1 MSKKLTLDYLAIRTK
16 NARLD
21 QLTKLNLWGSD
32 LDDVSILEECTN
44 LEIIS
49 LAKNKISSL
58 TPFRKM
64 MKLSELYLRSN
75 DISDIKELDN
85 LKNCKQL
92 KVLSLN
98 ENPIAEKQ
106 NYRMM
111 VINALPQITKL
122 DDVPVDNSTNDNN
135 NCNSNTSTSS
145 TTTNTVNKN
154 SNMIK
159 KGSSRF
165 KKKTETLVDDPDDS
179 LSNIN
184 NQNNPFH
191 NNIER
196 GSGAT
201 NTNTNINNINMN
213 CDDNGMSALSA
224 RTPLAKQEKLSLANV
239 GLEHLNNINN
249 NTNVSATPSSQMGK
263 PKTKSRIGGV
273 ANFKKFSTSSN
284 IRYNNNSSSG
294 NSNKKEQSKLIPTG
308 DRSFDGSLN
317 EQKDEIKQTQY
328 MRPTLNKSVTL
339 DNYNNKTDDSLNK
352 AQYKKKII
360 GNCSLTTQKLND
372 DVISK
377 TNRMAQS
384 SVIERAKCYDDDNEE
399 MVDMKEKHSSSNE
412 KVIHE
417 ESEEDVGHNNED
429 DNKSKIIVDSVKLLL
444 KALNEEELKEIKDDI
459 DKLLL
464 HK

>member
-1 MSKKLTLDYLAIRTK
+1 MSKKLTLDYLALRTK
-16 NARLD
+16 NARFD

-64 MKLSELYLRSN
+64 LKLSELYLRSN
-75 DISDIKELDN
+75 AISDIKELDN

-98 ENPIAEKQ
+98 ENPIAEKH
-106 NYRMM
+106 NYRTL

-122 DDVPVDNSTNDNN
+122 DDVPVDSTNDS
-135 NCNSNTSTSS
+135 NSNSNSNNTST
-145 TTTNTVNKN
+145 VNK
-154 SNMIK
+154 SSAVIK

-165 KKKTETLVDDPDDS
+165 KKKNETLDDADDS

-196 GSGAT
+196 GG
-201 NTNTNINNINMN
+201 NTN
-213 CDDNGMSALSA
+213 CEDNGMLPLSA
-224 RTPLAKQEKLSLANV
+224 RTPLAKQEKLTLANV
-239 GLEHLNNINN
+239 GLEHLNNNVNN
-249 NTNVSATPSSQMGK
+249 NNVAATPTQIAK

-273 ANFKKFSTSSN
+273 ANFKKFSTSTN
-284 IRYNNNSSSG
+284 IRYNNN
-294 NSNKKEQSKLIPTG
+294 NSNKKEQNKMIPTG

-317 EQKDEIKQTQY
+317 EQSDDVKQPQY

-339 DNYNNKTDDSLNK
+339 DGCSNKTEDSINK

-360 GNCSLTTQKLND
+360 GNCSLTSQKLTE

-384 SVIERAKCYDDDNEE
+384 TIIERAKCYDDEKEDINEE
-399 MVDMKEKHSSSNE
+399 TSFTKEKHSSNE

-417 ESEEDVGHNNED
+417 ESEEEVVHNNNEESNNRS
-429 DNKSKIIVDSVKLLL
+429 NKSRIIVDSVKLLL
-444 KALNEEELKEIKDDI
+444 KALNEEELKENKDEI

-464 HK
+464 QK

>member
-1 MSKKLTLDYLAIRTK
+1 MSKKLTLDYLALRTK

-106 NYRMM
+106 NYRML

-122 DDVPVDNSTNDNN
+122 DDVPVDSTNDN
-135 NCNSNTSTSS
+135 SNTSNTTS
-145 TTTNTVNKN
+145 TTVNK
-154 SNMIK
+154 SSTMIK

-165 KKKTETLVDDPDDS
+165 KKKTETLDDPDDS
-179 LSNIN
+179 LSNI
-184 NQNNPFH
+184 NNPFH

-201 NTNTNINNINMN
+201 STNNMN
-213 CDDNGMSALSA
+213 CEDNGMSPLSA

-249 NTNVSATPSSQMGK
+249 NNNTNVSASPSSQMVK

-284 IRYNNNSSSG
+284 IRYNNNNNNSNNSN
-294 NSNKKEQSKLIPTG
+294 NSNKKEQNKLIPTG

-317 EQKDEIKQTQY
+317 EQNDEIKQTQCT
-328 MRPTLNKSVTL
+328 RPTLNKSVTL
-339 DNYNNKTDDSLNK
+339 DNYNNKTEDSLNK

-360 GNCSLTTQKLND
+360 GNCSLTSQKLND

-384 SVIERAKCYDDDNEE
+384 SVIERAKCYDDDNDKEEEEE
-399 MVDMKEKHSSSNE
+399 MVYTKDKRSSTNE